1 MWQFPDRSAF
11 PINHN
16 KEIAVGDEVFI
27 SGISNPGAVILHRG
41 STHFSPDGEHCCAR
55 FGVEI
60 DGVIVPVME
69 VVRRC
74 VTFSELLTII
84 IFSVQY

>member
-1 MWQFPDRSAF
+1 MWQGPGGSDV
-11 PINHN
+11 PIVLNRA
-16 KEIAVGDEVFI
+16 AVENELFI
-27 SGISNPGAVILHRG
+27 SGVNNPDAVVLHRG
-41 STHFSPDGEHCCAR
+41 PTHFSPDGEHCCAR
-55 FGVEI
+55 IEIGGVT
-60 DGVIVPVME
+60 VPVME